1 MMKAAQ
7 SGHSEVLRVLLE
19 SGADPFKRD
28 SHNMSPLLAAIRGKH
43 VECVKLLK
51 AAMKKSQRLDE
62 GIGGQSGEGKEE
74 RESVRW
80 AMLGEDEEEDEGLKN
95 LPPAPRLRD
104 REHERNS
111 RRVDREGVECDVSC
125 QGCTVS

>member
-1 MMKAAQ
+1 MKAAQ
-7 SGHSEVLRVLLE
+7 SGYSDVLRVLLE
-19 SGADPFKRD
+19 AGADPFKRD

-43 VECVKLLK
+43 VDCVKLLK
-51 AAMKKSQRLDE
+51 AAMKKSQRVDE

-95 LPPAPRLRD
+95 LPPRSTSA
-104 REHERNS
+104 
-111 RRVDREGVECDVSC
+111 
-125 QGCTVS
+125 